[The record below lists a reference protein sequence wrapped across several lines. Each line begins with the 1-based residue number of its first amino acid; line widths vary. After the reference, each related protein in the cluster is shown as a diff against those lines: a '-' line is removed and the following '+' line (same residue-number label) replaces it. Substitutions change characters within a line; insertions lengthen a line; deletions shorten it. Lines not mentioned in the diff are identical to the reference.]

1 MAKPLSTERATNAR
15 GGDLIA
21 SALRTLEA
29 GSGGITALSAAI
41 HDGLGTT
48 FIAAVDLISAARG
61 RLIVTGM
68 GKSGHVGRKIAAT
81 FASTGTP
88 AFFVHPSEASHGDL
102 GMITPDDAIMALSW
116 SGETAELKDLIDYS
130 RRFRIGLIAVTA
142 VTDSTLGRAADVV
155 LAMPQAREA
164 CPHNLAPTTSTLMQA
179 ALGDALAIAL
189 LESRGFTAIDFGHFH
204 PGEASHGD
212 LGMITPRQDV
222 IMALSWSG
230 ETAELKDLIDY
241 SRRFGIG
248 LIAIT
253 ANIESTL
260 ARAADVVLTLPQARE
275 ACPHNLAPTTSSL
288 MQLALG
294 DALAIALLESR
305 GFTAIDFGKL
315 HPAGRLGAMLKFV
328 RNVMHGDPPLATL
341 GSKMSEALVEMTR
354 KGFGCIGIIDANRRL
369 VGIITDGDLRRHMR
383 SNLPEARVEDVMTK
397 APKTVRPDQ
406 LASEALEILNSSKIT
421 ALIVAAGGKP
431 VGIVHV
437 HDLLRAGVA

>member
-29 GSGGITALSAAI
+29 GSSGITALSAAI
-41 HDGLGTT
+41 HDGLGRA

-204 PGEASHGD
+204 PG
-212 LGMITPRQDV
+212 
-222 IMALSWSG
+222 
-230 ETAELKDLIDY
+230 
-241 SRRFGIG
+241 
-248 LIAIT
+248 
-253 ANIESTL
+253 
-260 ARAADVVLTLPQARE
+260 
-275 ACPHNLAPTTSSL
+275 
-288 MQLALG
+288 
-294 DALAIALLESR
+294 
-305 GFTAIDFGKL
+305 
-315 HPAGRLGAMLKFV
+315 GRLGAMLKFV
-328 RNVMHGDPPLATL
+328 RDIMHTGAEIPLASV
-341 GSKMSEALVEMTR
+341 GARMSEAIAEMTA
-354 KGFGCIGIIDANRRL
+354 KTFGCVGITDRRGHL
-369 VGIITDGDLRRHMR
+369 VGIITDGDLRRHM
-383 SNLPEARVEDVMTK
+383 SANLLDLAVEEVMT
-397 APKTVRPDQ
+397 PQPRTVRPDQ
-406 LASEALEILNSSKIT
+406 LVSEALELLNSSKKT
-421 ALIVAAGGKP
+421 QLMVVDGGKP
-431 VGIVHV
+431 VGVVHF

>member
-189 LESRGFTAIDFGHFH
+189 LESRGFTAVDFGHFH
-204 PGEASHGD
+204 PG
-212 LGMITPRQDV
+212 
-222 IMALSWSG
+222 
-230 ETAELKDLIDY
+230 
-241 SRRFGIG
+241 
-248 LIAIT
+248 
-253 ANIESTL
+253 
-260 ARAADVVLTLPQARE
+260 
-275 ACPHNLAPTTSSL
+275 
-288 MQLALG
+288 
-294 DALAIALLESR
+294 
-305 GFTAIDFGKL
+305 
-315 HPAGRLGAMLKFV
+315 GRLGAMLKFV
-328 RNVMHGDPPLATL
+328 RDIMHTGAEIPLASV
-341 GSKMSEALVEMTR
+341 GARMSEAIAEMTA
-354 KGFGCIGIIDANRRL
+354 KTFGCVGITDRRGHL
-369 VGIITDGDLRRHMR
+369 VGIITDGDLRRHM
-383 SNLPEARVEDVMTK
+383 SANLLDLAVEEVMT
-397 APKTVRPDQ
+397 PQPRTVRPDQ
-406 LASEALEILNSSKIT
+406 LVSEALELLNSSKKT
-421 ALIVAAGGKP
+421 QLMVVDGGKP
-431 VGIVHV
+431 VGVVHF